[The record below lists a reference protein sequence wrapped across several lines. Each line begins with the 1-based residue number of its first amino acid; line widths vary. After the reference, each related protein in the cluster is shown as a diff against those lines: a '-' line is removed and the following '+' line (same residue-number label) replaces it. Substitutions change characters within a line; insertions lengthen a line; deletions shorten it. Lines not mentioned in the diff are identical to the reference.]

1 MPIVILLLIITYL
14 IFAVNYK
21 KNYYIS
27 EGLCI
32 DYSTGRAFTS
42 YPIYEYEIER
52 NGIKSVK
59 RSRGIAFGYPRKG
72 KKYKILIHKK
82 KENKVV
88 SYSEYVSSLAIVIIL
103 IVLGVGL
110 TVLELI

>member
-1 MPIVILLLIITYL
+1 MPIVGLLLIIINL

-32 DYSTGRAFTS
+32 DYSTGTAFTS

-59 RSRGIAFGYPRKG
+59 RSRGIAFGYPKKG
-72 KKYKILIHKK
+72 KKYKILVHKK
-82 KENKVV
+82 KKYKVV

-103 IVLGVGL
+103 IVLGVVL